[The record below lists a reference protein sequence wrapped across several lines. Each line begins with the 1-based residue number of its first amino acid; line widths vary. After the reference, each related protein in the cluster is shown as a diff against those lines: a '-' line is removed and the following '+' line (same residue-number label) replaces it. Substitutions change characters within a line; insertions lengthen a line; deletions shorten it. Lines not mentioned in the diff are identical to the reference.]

1 MVAVK
6 EVLEMLGN
14 MEGTQHVFEM
24 DARTKDKLIEIEDN
38 IRGTLGIKCANKG
51 VEECLKREHIV
62 VVIKDN
68 RFRPPPDP
76 TVLLVDYD
84 GQILGME
91 IFPHQRKQFEGRD
104 DILFLSQDFIVFAE
118 RKARRGECFMMPPVQ
133 FPEVEEMPKT
143 KNVVSCSPS
152 PLGDMFVRATHG
164 LEDDPKLASILIGY
178 DDA

>member
-6 EVLEMLGN
+6 DVLEMLRK
-14 MEGTQHVFEM
+14 MDGTQHVFELNGK
-24 DARTKDKLIEIEDN
+24 AKGKLIEIEDS

-51 VEECLKREHIV
+51 VEECLKREHVV
-62 VVIKDN
+62 VVIKDS

-91 IFPHQRKQFEGRD
+91 IFPHQRKQFEGRED
-104 DILFLSQDFIVFAE
+104 VLFLSQDFIVFAD
-118 RKARRGECFMMPPVQ
+118 RKARRGECFLMPPVA
-133 FPEVEEMPKT
+133 FPELEEMPNT
-143 KNVVSCSPS
+143 RNVISCSPS
-152 PLGDMFVRATHG
+152 PLGDMFVRGVHD
-164 LEDDPKLASILIGY
+164 LVDDPKLASILIGW